1 MATINYGFTF
11 VPVGTA
17 NEEVTA
23 TADITLPSPSGFYT
37 IENDTDGGAYFY
49 ANAQDIAILAV
60 DIYTPDTTFTDG
72 VYHLYGTY
80 IDGPDTYDG
89 DGYFLKTVVIDAAIA
104 AYPTTTPIQV
114 AIKAYLV
121 ALRVQIDD
129 DFANLNCSICSN
141 NILLAASIIAS
152 TSNTT
157 DLTAS
162 LTLTTPSNIEVE
174 VDPTSGY
181 TSGSFYAWG
190 NTLTNTLDGETKD
203 FSSFQFAA
211 NDVAAQTDNVTSA
224 TMYPTRFADGVYSI
238 GLATAELFGIPF
250 PDGVIYTGVPSYV
263 LVTTESDLGIALYQ
277 ANYDPTNATQVANL
291 AQLLVLQAL
300 VLSEFA
306 ANDYAGA
313 NQAIEDIFAIL
324 DDGIIWTDFSA
335 ALTDESNITITFGSL
350 PSGTYSNGEGT
361 LTNTMTLEEYG
372 FTGFPVNNVD
382 LTEILNSV
390 TLDAGDDFPDGVYQ
404 IAGSFTVDGVLFTY
418 SAYVLVITDIYC
430 GYDKIVARAST
441 CKFSA
446 SLQMKIQAEIN
457 MIINCFQR
465 GDYVTAN
472 SHIRI
477 ATQMLSQTGCSCG
490 CG

>member
-1 MATINYGFTF
+1 MAIINYGFTF

-23 TADITLPSPSGFYT
+23 TADIVLPSPSGNYFVD
-37 IENDTDGGAYFY
+37 NDTEGSSTAYPK
-49 ANAQDIAILAV
+49 AQSFTIIAF
-60 DIYTPDTTFTDG
+60 DIYNPITTFKNG
-72 VYHLYGTY
+72 VYHVSGSHVV
-80 IDGPDTYDG
+80 GPDTYDG
-89 DGYFLKTVVIDAAIA
+89 DGYFLNIVDLEADIA
-104 AYPTTTPIQV
+104 AYPTATLMDQNMIVWFNSVLLAIDNAWLLPNYATVSANIINGQNGLTATP
-114 AIKAYLV
+114 
-121 ALRVQIDD
+121 
-129 DFANLNCSICSN
+129 NS
-141 NILLAASIIAS
+141 ILLISSSAL
-152 TSNTT
+152 TSPT
-157 DLTAS
+157 
-162 LTLTTPSNIEVE
+162 NIEVT
-174 VDPTSGY
+174 VDPTNGF
-181 TSGSFYAWG
+181 GVQFFVWA
-190 NTLTNTLDGETKD
+190 NLLTNTLDGETKD
-203 FSSFQFAA
+203 FSAA
-211 NDVAAQTDNVTSA
+211 FEYPVSASPEVSNVTSSG
-224 TMYPTRFADGVYSI
+224 MYASRFADGVYK
-238 GLATAELFGIPF
+238 TELSVLDLSPG
-250 PDGVIYTGVPSYV
+250 GTIYSSESYV

-300 VLSEFA
+300 VLSEYA

-313 NQAIEDIFAIL
+313 NQALEDIFAIL

-335 ALTDESNITITFGSL
+335 ALTDESNITLTFGTL
-350 PSGTYSNGEGT
+350 PSGTYSNGSGT

-372 FTGFPVNNVD
+372 YTGFPANSAD

-390 TLDAGDDFPDGVYQ
+390 TLDAGDDYPDGVYQ

-430 GYDKIVARAST
+430 GYDKIVAKAST

-472 SHIRI
+472 NHIRI
-477 ATQMLSQTGCSCG
+477 ATQMLGQSGCSCG